1 MDNSVYRQSKL
12 QTVTFGKC
20 VPAGKAVF
28 LYRWSCLKMSN
39 MGSCGFTACKAMK
52 ARCDYCALGNNSVSL
67 NSTQTSESEI
77 NPPIIK

>member
-1 MDNSVYRQSKL
+1 
-12 QTVTFGKC
+12 
-20 VPAGKAVF
+20 
-28 LYRWSCLKMSN
+28 MSN
-39 MGSCGFTACKAMK
+39 MGSCGFTACKAIK